1 MEFDREIIDYVGES
15 DSERRR
21 RRRRRRKK
29 KKEDGVSAETAQF
42 LLRLLRW
49 GVGALVMFATWAYG
63 FYVAEKLGWGAA
75 IFFPVGVAAML
86 CVEAALAIP
95 IITVIVVVVA
105 FRRWPVDWST
115 QCQHRS
121 CGRRSSIFDLASV
134 RFLDRKARS
143 YSH

>member
-1 MEFDREIIDYVGES
+1 LTA
-15 DSERRR
+15 
-21 RRRRRRKK
+21 RKK

-105 FRRWPVDWST
+105 FLIQIDAGPLIGLRNA
-115 QCQHRS
+115 
-121 CGRRSSIFDLASV
+121 SIALAGVGALYSIWRLFV
-134 RFLDRKARS
+134 FLIVKREVTRIEAGYK
-143 YSH
+143 